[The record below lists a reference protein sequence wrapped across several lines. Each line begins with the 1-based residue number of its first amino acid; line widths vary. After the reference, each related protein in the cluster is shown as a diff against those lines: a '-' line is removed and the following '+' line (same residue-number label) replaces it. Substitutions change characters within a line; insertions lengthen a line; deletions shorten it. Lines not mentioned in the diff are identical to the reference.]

1 MGVLLTAR
9 LQEVSEN
16 KGEAAASTDPRVW
29 AWGEMQQSLSGLQQQ
44 LVDYT
49 TEEKLQPY
57 LNPNYKV
64 RLPCCSS
71 LPQYIVL

>member
-1 MGVLLTAR
+1 MLL
-9 LQEVSEN
+9 LQDAS
-16 KGEAAASTDPRVW
+16 KDEASASTDPRVW

-57 LNPNYKV
+57 LNANYKV
-64 RLPCCSS
+64 CNTRQIWHLS
-71 LPQYIVL
+71 